1 MASFI
6 LPLWTSKKPL
16 ISLIGIVSGMY
27 FEKNSVRRRMFRA
40 IKSMYSFVKARVR
53 VAGDLTE
60 PFCVLED

>member
-1 MASFI
+1 
-6 LPLWTSKKPL
+6 
-16 ISLIGIVSGMY
+16 
-27 FEKNSVRRRMFRA
+27 MFRA